1 MQNLETLVT
10 SKIHGLKKDMDDWKN
25 KVNQDFAELRKKSH
39 KDNDS
44 VQQILYKISKDVH
57 NLNISL
63 TKETDEF
70 KEGFYRINSILNNQ
84 FMEIDDNANNLT
96 KFIKKN
102 TKLQSIMNQTMFGIL
117 NQSSK
122 LTANITKLR

>member
-10 SKIHGLKKDMDDWKN
+10 SKIHGLKKDMLDWKN

-39 KDNDS
+39 KENDI
-44 VQQILYKISKDVH
+44 VQQILYKISKDVD

-84 FMEIDDNANNLT
+84 YMEIDDNANNLT

-102 TKLQSIMNQTMFGIL
+102 TQLQSIMNQTMFGFL